1 MNGFYNLVSAIQTNL
16 EASEFVGT
24 VSYGDIF
31 NVDLEK
37 KEIYSLS
44 HFIIDSATQEDRVW
58 TFSLSLICMDLVDE
72 NSNDKA
78 NLVIYNDNTQDVLNT
93 QMFVIGQ
100 LMESL
105 KRGSLYDDKFQLF
118 GTPSIE
124 SFTDRFNSK
133 VAGWSCNFQVQ
144 IPNDQFIC

>member
-1 MNGFYNLVSAIQTNL
+1 MNGFYNLVTAIQTNL

-31 NVDLEK
+31 KVDLEK
-37 KEIYSLS
+37 NEIYSLA

-72 NSNDKA
+72 NAND
-78 NLVIYNDNTQDVLNT
+78 NTDLVKYNDNTQDVLNT

-105 KRGSLYDDKFQLF
+105 KRGTLYDDKFQLF

-124 SFTDRFNSK
+124 SFTDRFNAD
-133 VAGWSCNFQVQ
+133 VAGWSCSFQVQ
-144 IPNDQFIC
+144 IPNEQFIC

>member
-1 MNGFYNLVSAIQTNL
+1 MKGFYDLTTAMQTHL
-16 EASEFVGT
+16 EASNYVGT

-37 KEIYSLS
+37 QEIYSLA
-44 HFIIDSATQEDRVW
+44 HFTIDSATQGDRVW

-72 NSNDKA
+72 NSND
-78 NLVIYNDNTQDVLNT
+78 NTDLVIYNDNTQDVLNT

-105 KRGSLYDDKFQLF
+105 RRGDLYDDKFHLL
-118 GTPSIE
+118 GEPSIE

-133 VAGWSCNFQVQ
+133 VAGWSCSFQVQ
-144 IPNDQFIC
+144 IPNHQFVC